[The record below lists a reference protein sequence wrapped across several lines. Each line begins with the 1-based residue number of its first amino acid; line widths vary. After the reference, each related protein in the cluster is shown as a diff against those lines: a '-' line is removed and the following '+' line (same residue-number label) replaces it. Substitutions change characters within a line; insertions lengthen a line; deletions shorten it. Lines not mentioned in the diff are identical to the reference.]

1 MLDKRK
7 TELWNAL
14 NLGPQWVE
22 RGEILSLAAQLD
34 EPETAPAAIAQ
45 KEAPKPAPENRTP
58 VRPEAAQRTA
68 PKAASHVASAHSA
81 PREIPH
87 RTPSQPVRKA
97 EAEPQNTA
105 HGMNDRSVAPEGFSS
120 ERKKIILNADW
131 TELKQLVHDCKV
143 CAISRQRIQPV
154 FGEGEPKRR
163 LMLIG
168 EAPGREEDSQGK
180 PFVGPSG
187 KLLDHILEACGLDRQ
202 KDLAIFNILKCRP
215 PMNATP
221 EKSEKIACQPFLDRQ
236 IQLINP
242 DLIVAMGK
250 PAASRFF
257 SEAKALN
264 PLRGKV
270 HEFNV
275 GGRNRKVIVTFHP
288 SYLLRSPGEKRKAWL
303 DWCLILDTLEGLTSN
318 VERNSL

>member
-14 NLGPQWVE
+14 NLGPQWIE
-22 RGEILSLAAQLD
+22 RNELLSLAEQLSE
-34 EPETAPAAIAQ
+34 EPETAAAIA
-45 KEAPKPAPENRTP
+45 EAPKPTPESLAP
-58 VRPEAAQRTA
+58 VRSEAAQKTA
-68 PKAASHVASAHSA
+68 PKAASHTAPAHNA
-81 PREIPH
+81 PRDVPRGIAP
-87 RTPSQPVRKA
+87 QPIRKTT
-97 EAEPQNTA
+97 AEPLQA
-105 HGMNDRSVAPEGFSS
+105 EHGMNDRSVASEGFSS
-120 ERKKIILNADW
+120 ERQKKILSANW

-168 EAPGREEDSQGK
+168 EAPGREEDCQGK
-180 PFVGPSG
+180 PFVGLSG

-202 KDLAIFNILKCRP
+202 KDLGIFNMLKCRP

-236 IQLINP
+236 IELIDP

-257 SEAKALN
+257 SEARALN

-288 SYLLRSPGEKRKAWL
+288 SYLLRAPGEKRKAWL
-303 DWCLILDTLEGLTSN
+303 DWCLILDTLEGLNSN
-318 VERNSL
+318 VQRNSL

>member
-22 RGEILSLAAQLD
+22 RGELLSLAAQS
-34 EPETAPAAIAQ
+34 EEHEAAPAMTDQ
-45 KEAPKPAPENRTP
+45 KEASKPAPENRSP
-58 VRPEAAQRTA
+58 ARSEVAQRTRSQVSSRA
-68 PKAASHVASAHSA
+68 VVSQNA
-81 PREIPH
+81 PRGMPH
-87 RTPSQPVRKA
+87 PTATQPLRQTV
-97 EAEPQNTA
+97 AEPKPA
-105 HGMNDRSVAPEGFSS
+105 SHGMNDRSVAPEGFSS
-120 ERKKIILNADW
+120 ERQTIILNANW

-168 EAPGREEDSQGK
+168 EAPGREEDCQGK

-187 KLLDHILEACGLDRQ
+187 KLLAHILKACGLDRQ
-202 KDLAIFNILKCRP
+202 KDLGIFNMLKCRP

-236 IQLINP
+236 IELIDP

-257 SEAKALN
+257 GEAKALN

>member
-1 MLDKRK
+1 VLDKRK

-22 RGEILSLAAQLD
+22 RGELLSLAEQAE
-34 EPETAPAAIAQ
+34 EPEAAPALT
-45 KEAPKPAPENRTP
+45 EAPKPAPENRAP
-58 VRPEAAQRTA
+58 VRSEAVQKDAPQATLRT
-68 PKAASHVASAHSA
+68 ASAHSV
-81 PREIPH
+81 PREMPH
-87 RTPSQPVRKA
+87 RTPPQPVRKA
-97 EAEPQNTA
+97 AAEPQNTA
-105 HGMNDRSVAPEGFSS
+105 HGMNDRSVSAEGFSS
-120 ERKKIILNADW
+120 ERQEKILHADW

-202 KDLAIFNILKCRP
+202 KDLGIFNMLKCRP

-236 IQLINP
+236 IELIDP

-257 SEAKALN
+257 GEAKALN

>member
-22 RGEILSLAAQLD
+22 RGELLRLAEQA
-34 EPETAPAAIAQ
+34 EKPEAAPALT
-45 KEAPKPAPENRTP
+45 EVPKPAPENRTP
-58 VRPEAAQRTA
+58 VRSEAAQRTA
-68 PKAASHVASAHSA
+68 PKTATHAASTHSA
-81 PREIPH
+81 PREIPR
-87 RTPSQPVRKA
+87 RTHSQPVRKTG
-97 EAEPQNTA
+97 AEPQNTS
-105 HGMNDRSVAPEGFSS
+105 HGMNDRSVSAEGFSS
-120 ERKKIILNADW
+120 ERQEKILNADW

-168 EAPGREEDSQGK
+168 EAPGREEDTQGK

-187 KLLDHILEACGLDRQ
+187 KLLNHILEACGLDRQ
-202 KDLAIFNILKCRP
+202 KDLGIFNMLKCRP

-236 IQLINP
+236 IKLIDP

-257 SEAKALN
+257 SEARALN

-270 HEFNV
+270 YEFNV
-275 GGRNRKVIVTFHP
+275 AGRNRKVIVTFHP